1 MERKGGAGEMKL
13 RKFLKKIRF
22 HLFLNKIFRLAN
34 KEAKEREKEADD
46 EAHSHHTRRQRI

>member
-1 MERKGGAGEMKL
+1 MKL